1 MKKIGRYN
9 VISELGRGAMG
20 IVYKASDPTIG
31 REVALK
37 VLSLSAS
44 PEEGTISSQEMFMR
58 EVRAAG
64 RLAHPS
70 IVTIHDAFDDAENQT
85 SCIVMEMVPGVT
97 LEKILNS
104 GSRLTTEQTLSLVR
118 QVAEGL
124 DYAHRN
130 QVIHRDLKPANILVT
145 EDGRAKITDFGIA
158 KVLAQQGVART
169 VGIMGTPSYM
179 SPEQVKGGEIDART
193 DIFSF
198 GIMIFTMLTGKKP
211 FAGNTAAVM
220 FQIVYEEPPAT
231 SSLNP
236 QLTPAHDYVVSKCLA
251 KNRDRRYSSARE
263 LLGDLDDLQ
272 HGRPPRTQAMS
283 SELAAAQPGPA
294 GAPGSD
300 QTLAMPIPS
309 LMKAAS
315 QQPAPRPASPKPPPA
330 PPQRVAAPPPAPPG
344 KAGGS
349 GTPLPTD
356 RTMAMSTPGLM
367 KAASQQPAPP
377 QRAAAPPPKPAA
389 APPGA
394 PAQGGGPAA
403 PPPTDRTMAMRIPG
417 LLKGGSQP
425 PSPGVISAPPTPAP
439 VPVQPPKP
447 VIPPPVTSARPPE
460 ARPLTGQTVPM
471 RVPDLSALS
480 STAPSSP
487 PAAPVPP
494 APPVSPPSEQMLPTH
509 VPDLSTTFQASGP
522 LPMPPAPLPQPV
534 DESAVEP
541 VETPGA
547 VLTAPKSKFLPAVVG
562 GVAVVVLVVATW
574 GYWKFHS
581 AKIAPSPPP
590 SVAVQTPPATPPPIT
605 STVATP
611 TPSPAS
617 TAEQAKPPENATPE
631 AAKKTVVHK
640 PKQAIVPH
648 PAAPAP
654 TPPPVQP
661 APVVAAPSPQP
672 SPPQPSPEDIA
683 KAEAARLAKIPRIV
697 KVLCNFGLK
706 EATFVF
712 SAGGNTLFEEPLKG
726 KKLKGGFL
734 GIKGSY
740 QGTFS
745 HTITV
750 PAGMS
755 EVSIRVIARDGA
767 TDITKA
773 IKMPAPGG
781 FVPTLAVEVDSEHLS
796 LNWQSSAAAK

>member
-9 VISELGRGAMG
+9 IISELGRGAMG

-44 PEEGTISSQEMFMR
+44 AEEGTNSAQEMFMR

-104 GSRLTTEQTLSLVR
+104 GSPLTTEQILILVR
-118 QVAEGL
+118 QVVEGL
-124 DYAHRN
+124 DYAHRH

-193 DIFSF
+193 DIFSL

-231 SSLNP
+231 SSLNA

-251 KNRDRRYSSARE
+251 KDRDRRYSSARE

-272 HGRPPRTQAMS
+272 QGRPPRTQAMA
-283 SELAAAQPGPA
+283 SELAAAQLGPA
-294 GAPGSD
+294 GAPGPD

-309 LMKAAS
+309 LIKAASQQPAPRPAPPPATPGKAGGPVMPPPTDRTMAMSIPGLMKAAS
-315 QQPAPRPASPKPPPA
+315 QQPAPRPAAPA
-330 PPQRVAAPPPAPPG
+330 PP
-344 KAGGS
+344 S
-349 GTPLPTD
+349 
-356 RTMAMSTPGLM
+356 
-367 KAASQQPAPP
+367 APP
-377 QRAAAPPPKPAA
+377 QRAAAPPKPAA
-389 APPGA
+389 GSPGA

-403 PPPTDRTMAMRIPG
+403 PPTMDRTMAMSIPG
-417 LLKGGSQP
+417 LMKGASQP
-425 PSPGVISAPPTPAP
+425 PSPRVVSAPLP

-447 VIPPPVTSARPPE
+447 VIPPPATPARAPQG
-460 ARPLTGQTVPM
+460 RPLTGQTLPM

-480 STAPSSP
+480 STPPSSP
-487 PAAPVPP
+487 RAAPVPP
-494 APPVSPPSEQMLPTH
+494 APPESSLSEQRLPKY
-509 VPDLSTTFQASGP
+509 VPDLSTTSQASGP
-522 LPMPPAPLPQPV
+522 LPMPLAPFPQPV

-541 VETPGA
+541 AETPGA
-547 VLTAPKSKFLPAVVG
+547 VSTAPKSKFIPAVVG

-590 SVAVQTPPATPPPIT
+590 SVAVQTPPAIPPPIT

-617 TAEQAKPPENATPE
+617 TVEQANPPVSATPE

-654 TPPPVQP
+654 TPPPAQP
-661 APVVAAPSPQP
+661 APVVAAPPPQP
-672 SPPQPSPEDIA
+672 SPSQPSPEDIA

-726 KKLKGGFL
+726 KKVKGGFL

-781 FVPTLAVEVDSEHLS
+781 FVPTLAVEVDNEHLS